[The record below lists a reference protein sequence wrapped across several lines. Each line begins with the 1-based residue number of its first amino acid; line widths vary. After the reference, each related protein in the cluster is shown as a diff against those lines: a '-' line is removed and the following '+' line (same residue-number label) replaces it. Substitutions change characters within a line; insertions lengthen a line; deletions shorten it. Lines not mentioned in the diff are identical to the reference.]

1 MKQRIRTRVLAWS
14 MALLIMTSPA
24 FGQIMLEAVTDTS
37 PTLNVAAEAGVGEPV
52 YSENRTVKR
61 VGARS
66 LGRVVVTK
74 QGGSILRG
82 AELLGEHIGGKEVY
96 CATVFTVPDFAYLC
110 LEDKNKDMRFD
121 GIVARRYK
129 PPKDVVVDLP
139 YEKILVTL
147 PDELAKPFRAELI
160 YQGAGGGVLR
170 LLYREFSSDMAR
182 PAFSQEATYDL
193 SPEGETEVAF
203 KGVRLVVSSA
213 GNSSIR
219 YRVTSGFGKTGS

>member
-1 MKQRIRTRVLAWS
+1 MRQPIGARVLAWS
-14 MALLIMTSPA
+14 MALVVASPA
-24 FGQIMLEAVTDTS
+24 FGQIMLEAVAESS
-37 PTLNVAAEAGVGEPV
+37 PALENAAEAGVGEAV
-52 YSENRTVKR
+52 YSESRTVKR
-61 VGARS
+61 VGARA
-66 LGRVVVTK
+66 LERIVVTK
-74 QGGSILRG
+74 QGGSLLRG
-82 AELLGEHIGGKEVY
+82 AELLGEHIDGKEVY

-121 GIVARRYK
+121 GIVARHYK
-129 PPKDVVVDLP
+129 PPKGVVVDVP
-139 YEKILVTL
+139 YEKILVAL

-170 LLYREFSSDMAR
+170 LLYREFVSDMAR

-193 SPEGETEVAF
+193 APEGETEVAF

-219 YRVTSGFGKTGS
+219 YRVTSGFGREGS